1 LSPGYGKLAVLY
13 GLLGYIVIR
22 WPHGIRSGKT
32 KVVESRLG
40 GVEKA
45 LLAVAALATTLLPI
59 LWLTT
64 PLLAFA
70 DYPLYRL
77 PYWLGM
83 LVMSAGLWLFYRSHA
98 DLGVNWSVTLQV
110 RENHRLVTAGVY
122 EKIRHPMY
130 SSMFVLAVAQIL
142 VLPNWIAGP
151 AYLAG
156 FGLLYLL
163 RVGKEERMMLDRF
176 GPEYEAYMR
185 RSGRL
190 IP

>member
-13 GLLGYIVIR
+13 GLLGYIIIR
-22 WPHGIRSGKT
+22 WPHGSRSGKT
-32 KVVESRLG
+32 KIVENRLG
-40 GVEKA
+40 GLEKS
-45 LLAVAALATTLLPI
+45 LLAVAAVATTLLPI

-64 PLLAFA
+64 SVLAFA
-70 DYPLYRL
+70 EYPLH
-77 PYWLGM
+77 PFPFWLGLLLM
-83 LVMSAGLWLFYRSHA
+83 TAGLWLFYRSHA

-122 EKIRHPMY
+122 KKIRHPMY
-130 SSMFVLAVAQIL
+130 SSMFLLAVAQML

-156 FGLLYLL
+156 FGLLYAL
-163 RVGKEERMMLDRF
+163 RVGKEEKMMLERF
-176 GPEYEAYMR
+176 GAEYEAYMR